1 MEASAGQRESLPPGY
16 LTRLRKLLDPQNL
29 PAVLPLQNGPESKY
43 AMFLNFDLDLDILER
58 TEGEVATVSEQF
70 KAVFGW
76 QTRSSGDG
84 IIRFEECSR
93 GLQAAADVLEHFL
106 GKYPG
111 DGVLCKWASDLGA
124 AAEHVYAVHGAE
136 LPDPS
141 RKTAQKRRR
150 ASSLTAS
157 ESPKAPAAVK
167 LVDMGVEVADAILSA
182 PAVLQLRKAS
192 RGPGRP
198 PKELMNSAITK
209 GIAPLPGNKQ
219 GKTGPYWE
227 CVSPKCHYRAL
238 GNASEARVFR
248 HAATCEHLRDSHPEI
263 FYAIVNTQKN
273 GSLGARIS
281 ESYDGESGLYLDIRT
296 ALTFAKGPAVSGLGD
311 SSSAT
316 NAATATKGPMQKKL
330 KVGGTLDAFVGKGV
344 KERKKAERAALQE
357 KVDHTIMHL
366 ICVRGLVPSIIDSNE
381 WKELMQ
387 ILNPDYKPSSCEKF
401 TKEFIPKEA
410 AFVRGQELKE
420 IQRHENIT
428 ITFDGNNTRRD
439 SIYFVHA
446 TTPERKHYFI
456 GGYVGTTERH
466 TVAWVKSKLINIWQ
480 SINTIGISRTAA
492 VCSDSTIV
500 TLNTRSEISMDIPTI
515 LDLRDCCHHLHNI
528 ISDITKLPAFK
539 EPIADMKQIVA
550 HFSKSTFGRAKLQQE
565 VDGEPRL
572 HALQK
577 VGKTRFGSHWTA
589 AQSVLPALPRIRELV
604 QNKEIKFR
612 HRRIQSLFTGHFN
625 QEYTKLELALVQ
637 YTAVIEP
644 LIRSLWAL
652 ESSSTNAADVF
663 LFFTAC
669 TASLRDLLATGPD
682 VTGISDEVAQSV
694 INIFNDQYDEF
705 FFHND
710 VYFAAFAL
718 DPRYPVSDY
727 LLIPPTAEPSIT
739 VPRQGTNMTL
749 PHPRAY
755 DRMKEF
761 VREALKAMYKRHDDH
776 PEEHLDCIL
785 VELGRNR
792 ASIELKQQLESYW
805 LGLYP
810 FDAAIGTR
818 STLAYWIDLKSH
830 PNAPMTNSQIVCIK
844 IFSILVNS
852 MPDERTGSKFT
863 WFNSA
868 LRGSQHAQ
876 TLVDMVQIG
885 QFYYRQSVGT
895 SQNESHDNSARNPL
909 KLRPTVKFRD
919 INRDLLEA
927 VQHRKPPQ
935 SAEEDD
941 SESDSSEDEAEG
953 PTPLRGSESALSNA
967 SRLTVATLAKSAA
980 QGEDGSA
987 ATAAS
992 RSGPVTART
1001 SKLLPESQIDLTAP
1015 ALLDLLSDKPSRPPS
1030 LPTAPANEPSPVPEA
1045 AHDVFIEF

>member
-29 PAVLPLQNGPESKY
+29 PAALPLQNGPESKY

-84 IIRFEECSR
+84 IIRFEERSR

-111 DGVLCKWASDLGA
+111 DGVLSKWASDLGA

-136 LPDPS
+136 AS
-141 RKTAQKRRR
+141 TFQCARRDR
-150 ASSLTAS
+150 ADGNTS
-157 ESPKAPAAVK
+157 ESPKAPAAVE

-182 PAVLQLRKAS
+182 PAVLQPRKAS

-209 GIAPLPGNKQ
+209 GITPLPGNKQ

-227 CVSPKCHYRAL
+227 CVSSKCHYRAL

-281 ESYDGESGLYLDIRT
+281 
-296 ALTFAKGPAVSGLGD
+296 PAVGGLGD

-357 KVDHTIMHL
+357 KVDHTIMRL
-366 ICVRGLVPSIIDSNE
+366 ICVRGLVPSIVDSNE

-410 AFVRGQELKE
+410 AFVRGQELQE
-420 IQRHENIT
+420 VQRHENIT
-428 ITFDGNNTRRD
+428 VTFDGNNTRRD

-466 TVAWVKSKLINIWQ
+466 TVAWVKSKVLQ

-589 AQSVLPALPRIRELV
+589 AQSLLPALPRIRELV
-604 QNKEIKFR
+604 QNKEIKFK
-612 HRRIQSLFTGHFN
+612 HRRIQSLFTGRFN

-652 ESSSTNAADVF
+652 ESSSANAADVF

-669 TASLRDLLATGPD
+669 AASLRDLLATGPD
-682 VTGISDEVAQSV
+682 VTGISDEVARSV
-694 INIFNDQYDEF
+694 INIFNDRYDEF

-718 DPRYPVSDY
+718 DPP
-727 LLIPPTAEPSIT
+727 EPSIT

-776 PEEHLDCIL
+776 PEEHLDRIL

-810 FDAAIGTR
+810 FDAPIGTR
-818 STLAYWIDLKSH
+818 STLAYWTDLKSH
-830 PNAPMTNSQIVCIK
+830 PNARILAIVCIK

-885 QFYYRQSVGT
+885 QFYYRQSLGT

-953 PTPLRGSESALSNA
+953 PTPPRGSESALSNA
-967 SRLTVATLAKSAA
+967 SRLTVATPAKSAA

-992 RSGPVTART
+992 RSGPVTARA